1 MFLRNGGMHMSLKQL
16 ILNPGSTSTK
26 LAFYEDRECVVQENI
41 EHEASELAAFE
52 KIPDQIPYRM
62 NVIREFMERNKIKG
76 EELAAIMGRGGL
88 VPGLHTGG
96 YRMNDELFYALE
108 SDKISS
114 PHASNLGGMLGKLIG
129 DAYGKPAYIYDAVTS
144 SELPPV
150 AQVTGIPKIT
160 RQSFC
165 HVLNS
170 RAMALRYA
178 KENGLDYNKLNLIVA
193 HLGGGVSASVHSQ
206 GKIIDSLGDDDGQF
220 SPERAGSVPSLELIR
235 MCYSGDYTR
244 NDMKKMV
251 RGKGGMYAH
260 LGTSDCREIEKMIQ
274 NGDEHADLVFQ
285 AQAYQIAK
293 GIGLL
298 SIVLK
303 GNCDAI
309 ILTGGVSRS
318 KMLTKRVEEYVGFI
332 APVVVMPG
340 ENEMEALAFGGLR
353 ILNGVEEA
361 HIYALPTVQKEHTYS
376 QWRPPL
382 P

>member
-1 MFLRNGGMHMSLKQL
+1 MFLRNGGMCMSLKQL

-26 LAFYEDRECVVQENI
+26 LALYEDRECVVQENI

-62 NVIREFMERNKIKG
+62 NVIRKFMERNQIKG
-76 EELAAIMGRGGL
+76 DELAAIMGRGGL

-274 NGDEHADLVFQ
+274 NGDAHADLVFQ

-309 ILTGGVSRS
+309 ILTGGVARS
-318 KMLTKRVEEYVGFI
+318 KMLTQRVEEYVGFI

-353 ILNGVEEA
+353 ILNGVEEP
-361 HIYALPTVQKEHTYS
+361 HTYALPTVQKEHTYS

>member
-1 MFLRNGGMHMSLKQL
+1 MSYMQL
-16 ILNPGSTSTK
+16 IINPGSTSTK
-26 LAFYEDRECVVQENI
+26 LAIYKDREKLVQENI
-41 EHEASELAAFE
+41 EHDVKKLAEFE
-52 KIPDQIPYRM
+52 SIPDQIPYRM
-62 NVIREFMERNKIKG
+62 EIIRHFVRKNGYKG
-76 EELAAIMGRGGL
+76 ADLSAIMGRGGL

-96 YRMNDELFYALE
+96 YIVNDELFYALE
-108 SDKISS
+108 SDISS
-114 PHASNLGGMLGKLIG
+114 PHASNLGGMLAKLLADPLGI
-129 DAYGKPAYIYDAVTS
+129 PAYIYDAVTS
-144 SELPPV
+144 SELSPV
-150 AQVTGIPKIT
+150 AKITGIPNIT

-178 KENGLDYNKLNLIVA
+178 KQNGLDYKKLNLIVA
-193 HLGGGVSASVHSQ
+193 HLGGGISASVHSE

-235 MCYSGDYTR
+235 LCYSGEYTR

-260 LGTSDCREIEKMIQ
+260 LGTSDCRVIEQMIK
-274 NGDEHADLVFQ
+274 NGDKHADLIFQ

-293 GIGLL
+293 AIGLL

-309 ILTGGVSRS
+309 ILTGGVAHS
-318 KMLTKRVEEYVGFI
+318 KMLTDRVTDYVRFI

-340 ENEMEALAFGGLR
+340 ENEMEALALGGLR
-353 ILNGVEEA
+353 LLGGRETPHV
-361 HIYALPTVQKEHTYS
+361 YALPTVQEKHTYS
-376 QWRPPL
+376 HWRAPEGL
-382 P
+382 